1 MINKLHERS
10 LRIKLNDY
18 VSDFTEFLEN
28 NNAMC
33 NHKRNELT
41 LPIKESMLNW
51 RINTYKL
58 WSFQWLLIQKKHVWC
73 CLEILRYQCREIWS
87 LF

>member
-18 VSDFTEFLEN
+18 VSAFTEFLEN

-33 NHKRNELT
+33 NH
-41 LPIKESMLNW
+41 
-51 RINTYKL
+51 
-58 WSFQWLLIQKKHVWC
+58 
-73 CLEILRYQCREIWS
+73 
-87 LF
+87 